1 MDEFSHLQHLPLLLA
16 VLAAPIGAIDVL
28 YFHIWQFRLYEAPTA
43 RAETLVHVVRGLNFS
58 AAVFVLANC
67 QTAGGAFWSVGALLM
82 LDVGVNVVDVL
93 LEPRSRAPFGGI
105 PRFEY
110 LLHILG
116 STFAGGVV
124 TSYFV
129 LGPSAAM
136 APPRWLML
144 QGNVVALGGVLLT
157 LAEVVLFVKSRT
169 AVGARAT

>member
-1 MDEFSHLQHLPLLLA
+1 MDEFNHFQYLPLLLA
-16 VLAAPIGAIDVL
+16 VLAAPIGAVDVL

-58 AAVFVLANC
+58 AAVFLLANC
-67 QTAGGAFWSVGALLM
+67 HIAGGAFWSIGALLM

-93 LEPRSRAPFGGI
+93 LEPRSRAPLGGI

-110 LLHILG
+110 LPHILG

-129 LGPSAAM
+129 LGPSGGV
-136 APPRWLML
+136 APPRWLTL
-144 QGNVVALGGVLLT
+144 QGNVVAFGGVLLT
-157 LAEVVLFVKSRT
+157 LAEIVLFLKSRT
-169 AVGARAT
+169 AVDARAT